1 MLNRYLALG
10 AAVIMGAAVPAL
22 AQQGNYGAF
31 EVAPFYGYQVGGSFN
46 QQATSQQATSQ
57 SLSLNDHG
65 AFAIAL
71 DLPVD
76 SSSRYE
82 LFYDR
87 QSTQITGGTGFS
99 PFDVTAEYLHLGG
112 SIPLDNS
119 SPRVQPYLAG
129 GLGVTRLT
137 PEHEVGND
145 DTFFSMSLALG
156 MRAPLNNHFSV
167 RLEGRAFLTFIS
179 TSSAIFCHSGEAGGA
194 CQVYGTGSTFFQFA
208 FLAGMAYTF

>member
-10 AAVIMGAAVPAL
+10 AATLLGAGAPAL
-22 AQQGNYGAF
+22 AQQANYGAF
-31 EVAPFYGYQVGGSFN
+31 EVAPFYGYQVGGSFT
-46 QQATSQQATSQ
+46 QEATSQN
-57 SLSLNDHG
+57 LSLNDHG
-65 AFAIAL
+65 AFALAL

-99 PFDVTAEYLHLGG
+99 PIDVTAEYLHIGG
-112 SIPLDNS
+112 SVPLDNS

-156 MRAPLNNHFSV
+156 MRAPVSPHFSV

>member
-1 MLNRYLALG
+1 MLNRFRALG
-10 AAVIMGAAVPAL
+10 AVALLGATLPAM
-22 AQQGNYGAF
+22 AEQGSYGSF
-31 EVAPFYGYQVGGSFN
+31 ELAPFFGYQLGGSFT
-46 QQATSQQATSQ
+46 QEQTSQ

-65 AFAIAL
+65 AFAFAL
-71 DLPVD
+71 DLPAD
-76 SSSRYE
+76 NASRYE

-99 PFDVTAEYLHLGG
+99 PFNVTAEYLHLGG

-119 SPRVQPYLAG
+119 SARVQPYLAG

-156 MRAPLNNHFSV
+156 MRAPLSTHFSV

-179 TSSAIFCHSGEAGGA
+179 TSSAIFCHSDEAGGA

-208 FLAGMAYTF
+208 FLAGMAYMF